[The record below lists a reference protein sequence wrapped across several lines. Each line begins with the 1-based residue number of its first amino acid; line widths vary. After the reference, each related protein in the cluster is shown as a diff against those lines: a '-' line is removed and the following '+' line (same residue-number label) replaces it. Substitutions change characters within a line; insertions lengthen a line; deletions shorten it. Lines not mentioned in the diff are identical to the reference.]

1 MDLRPADRAELA
13 GMLRAATA
21 DGRVLDIRGGG
32 LHARRGRPFAADD
45 VLHTAGLARVVDYV
59 PEDMT
64 ITVEGG
70 VSVGEVLRLAGERG
84 QGWPQAPS
92 QPADTAATVGGV
104 LAAAAGGRRRLRF
117 GPIRDS
123 LLEVVVATGDGRI
136 VKGGGRTVKS
146 VTGYDLPRLLTGS
159 LGTLG
164 VIVQATL
171 RLWPLPMA
179 EQWFSAQGTTD
190 EMLDLAQGVLAD
202 LHRPTAVIAGPA
214 SLHVCLTGVPDDVVA
229 PAGMVDSVEPH
240 WPRADTTGAETAGAG
255 TGTVAAGAVEAGVP
269 PAALPA
275 LARQLAAD
283 GFEYEAWMGTGICR
297 VAVWAPDHVLA
308 VRELAMAHRGHAQVI
323 DGDDALRTDPFG
335 PVPAGADIMRRIR
348 ASFDP
353 AGILCPGC
361 FAAAEAVP
369 A

>member
-1 MDLRPADRAELA
+1 MDLTPADRDELA
-13 GMLRAATA
+13 GVLRAATA

-32 LHARRGRPFAADD
+32 LHSRRGRPFAADD
-45 VLHTAGLARVVDYV
+45 LIHVGGLDRVVDYV

-70 VSVGEVLRLAGERG
+70 VTVGEVLRLAGERG

-92 QPADTAATVGGV
+92 QPGATVGGV

-117 GPIRDS
+117 GPVRDS

-136 VKGGGRTVKS
+136 IKGGGRTVKS

-179 EQWFSAQGTTD
+179 ERWFAAHGASD
-190 EMLDLAQGVLAD
+190 DMLALAGDLLGR
-202 LHRPTAVIAGPA
+202 LHRPTAVIAGPG

-229 PAGMVDSVEPH
+229 PAGMHDADEP
-240 WPRADTTGAETAGAG
+240 TGVG
-255 TGTVAAGAVEAGVP
+255 THAAASGGGVVEAGVP
-269 PAALPA
+269 PAALPD
-275 LARQLAAD
+275 LARRLAAD
-283 GFEYEAWMGTGICR
+283 GRGYEAWMGTGICR
-297 VAVWAPDHVLA
+297 VAVSAPEDVHA
-308 VRELAMAHRGHAQVI
+308 VRDLAMLHHGHAQVI

-348 ASFDP
+348 AAFDP
-353 AGILCPGC
+353 AGILCPGR

>member
-1 MDLRPADRAELA
+1 MDLRPADRDELA

-21 DGRVLDIRGGG
+21 EGRVLDIRGGG
-32 LHARRGRPFAADD
+32 LHSRRGCPFAADD

-92 QPADTAATVGGV
+92 QPAATAATVGGV

-179 EQWFSAQGTTD
+179 EQWFSAQGTTE

-240 WPRADTTGAETAGAG
+240 WAPAG
-255 TGTVAAGAVEAGVP
+255 TVEAGMP

-297 VAVWAPDHVLA
+297 VAVSAPDHVLA

-353 AGILCPGC
+353 AGILCPGR

>member
-1 MDLRPADRAELA
+1 MDLRPADRDELA
-13 GMLRAATA
+13 GMLRHATA
-21 DGRVLDIRGGG
+21 EGRVLDIRGGG
-32 LHARRGRPFAADD
+32 LHSGRGWPFTPDD
-45 VLHTAGLARVVDYV
+45 VLHTTGLARVVDYV

-64 ITVEGG
+64 MTVEGG
-70 VSVGEVLRLAGERG
+70 MTVGEVLRLAGDRR

-92 QPADTAATVGGV
+92 EPGATVGGV
-104 LAAAAGGRRRLRF
+104 LAAAVSGRRRLRF

-136 VKGGGRTVKS
+136 VKGGGRMVKS

-179 EQWFSAQGTTD
+179 EQWFTARGD
-190 EMLDLAQGVLAD
+190 VGDMLDMAQALLAD
-202 LHRPTAVIAGPA
+202 LHRPTAVIVGPG
-214 SLHVCLTGVPDDVVA
+214 SLHACLTGVPGDVVPPAAMVEA
-229 PAGMVDSVEPH
+229 PEPASGAEGAPRAGMVEV
-240 WPRADTTGAETAGAG
+240 
-255 TGTVAAGAVEAGVP
+255 GVP

-275 LARQLAAD
+275 LARHLADD
-283 GFEYEAWMGTGICR
+283 GRGFEAWMGTGICQ
-297 VAVWAPDHVLA
+297 VAVQDAGDVRA
-308 VRELAMAHRGHAQVI
+308 VRDLAMLHGGHAQVTS
-323 DGDDALRTDPFG
+323 GGDALRSDPFG

-353 AGILCPGC
+353 AGILCPGR
-361 FAAAEAVP
+361 FAAREAVP

>member
-1 MDLRPADRAELA
+1 VDLRPAGRDELT

-21 DGRVLDIRGGG
+21 DRRMLDIRGGG
-32 LHARRGRPFAADD
+32 LHSRRGWPFTPDD
-45 VLHTAGLARVVDYV
+45 VLHTGALAGVVDYE
-59 PEDMT
+59 PDDMT

-70 VSVGEVLRLAGERG
+70 VTVGEVLRLAGERG

-92 QPADTAATVGGV
+92 APAATVGGV

-179 EQWFSAQGTTD
+179 EQWFSVRGEPAEMLEMAQG
-190 EMLDLAQGVLAD
+190 LLAD
-202 LHRPTAVIAGPA
+202 LHRPTAVIVGPG
-214 SLHVCLTGVPDDVVA
+214 SLHACITGVPDDVVA
-229 PAGMVDSVEPH
+229 PAGMVESPEPSG
-240 WPRADTTGAETAGAG
+240 PGPGGDGPAGAHG
-255 TGTVAAGAVEAGVP
+255 GVVEIGVP
-269 PAALPA
+269 PATLPA
-275 LARQLAAD
+275 VARRLADD
-283 GFEYEAWMGTGICR
+283 GRAFEAWMGTGICR
-297 VAVWAPDHVLA
+297 AAVSAPDDVR
-308 VRELAMAHRGHAQVI
+308 VMRELAMLHDGHAQVI
-323 DGDDALRTDPFG
+323 DGDDALRSDPFG

-353 AGILCPGC
+353 AGILCPGR

>member
-1 MDLRPADRAELA
+1 VDLSPAGRDELA
-13 GMLRAATA
+13 AMLRAATA
-21 DGRVLDIRGGG
+21 EGRVLDIRGGG
-32 LHARRGRPFAADD
+32 LHSRRGWPFTPDD
-45 VLHTAGLARVVDYV
+45 VLHTGGLAQVIDYE
-59 PEDMT
+59 PDDMT

-70 VSVGEVLRLAGERG
+70 VTVGEVLRLAGDRG
-84 QGWPQAPS
+84 QGWPQAPNA
-92 QPADTAATVGGV
+92 PTATVGGV

-179 EQWFSAQGTTD
+179 EQWFWARGEPAAMLDMAQG
-190 EMLDLAQGVLAD
+190 LLAH
-202 LHRPTAVIAGPA
+202 LHRPTAVIVGPG
-214 SLHVCLTGVPDDVVA
+214 SLHACITGVPDDVVA
-229 PAGMVDSVEPH
+229 PAGMVQAPEPSGPGPGVVEI
-240 WPRADTTGAETAGAG
+240 
-255 TGTVAAGAVEAGVP
+255 GVP
-269 PAALPA
+269 PAALPE
-275 LARQLAAD
+275 LARRLSDD
-283 GFEYEAWMGTGICR
+283 GRAFEAWMGTGICR
-297 VAVWAPDHVLA
+297 VAVSAPED
-308 VRELAMAHRGHAQVI
+308 VRGARDLAMLHDGHAQVI
-323 DGDDALRTDPFG
+323 DGDDALRADPFG

-353 AGILCPGC
+353 AGILCPGR
-361 FAAAEAVP
+361 FAAAERVP

>member
-1 MDLRPADRAELA
+1 VDLRPSGRDELA
-13 GMLRAATA
+13 AMLRAATA

-32 LHARRGRPFAADD
+32 LHSRRGWPFTPDD
-45 VLHTAGLARVVDYV
+45 VLHTAGLGRVVDYE
-59 PEDMT
+59 PDDMT

-70 VSVGEVLRLAGERG
+70 VTVGEVLRLAGERG

-92 QPADTAATVGGV
+92 EPGATVGGV

-117 GPIRDS
+117 GPIR
-123 LLEVVVATGDGRI
+123 

-179 EQWFSAQGTTD
+179 EQWFSARGEPADMIDMAQG
-190 EMLDLAQGVLAD
+190 LLAQ
-202 LHRPTAVIAGPA
+202 LHRPTAVIVGPG
-214 SLHVCLTGVPDDVVA
+214 SLHACITGVPDDVVP
-229 PAGMVDSVEPH
+229 PAGMVDATEPSGPGPGVVEI
-240 WPRADTTGAETAGAG
+240 
-255 TGTVAAGAVEAGVP
+255 GVP

-275 LARQLAAD
+275 LARRLSDD
-283 GFEYEAWMGTGICR
+283 GRVFEAWMGTGICR
-297 VAVWAPDHVLA
+297 VAVSAPED
-308 VRELAMAHRGHAQVI
+308 VRAMRDLAMLHDGHAQVI
-323 DGDDALRTDPFG
+323 DGDDALRADPFG

-353 AGILCPGC
+353 AGILCPGR
-361 FAAAEAVP
+361 FAAAEPVP

>member
-1 MDLRPADRAELA
+1 MDLRPSDRDELA

-21 DGRVLDIRGGG
+21 EGRVLDIRGGG
-32 LHARRGRPFAADD
+32 LHSRRGWPFTPDD
-45 VLHTAGLARVVDYV
+45 VLHTDGLARVIDYE
-59 PEDMT
+59 PDDMT

-70 VSVGEVLRLAGERG
+70 VTVGEVLRLAGDRG
-84 QGWPQAPS
+84 QGWPQAPNA
-92 QPADTAATVGGV
+92 PAATVGGV

-164 VIVQATL
+164 VIVQATI

-179 EQWFSAQGTTD
+179 EQWFTARGEPADMIDMAQG
-190 EMLDLAQGVLAD
+190 LLAQ
-202 LHRPTAVIAGPA
+202 LHRPTAVIVGPG
-214 SLHVCLTGVPDDVVA
+214 SLHACITGVPDDVVA
-229 PAGMVDSVEPH
+229 PAGMVDATEPSGPGPGVVEI
-240 WPRADTTGAETAGAG
+240 
-255 TGTVAAGAVEAGVP
+255 GVP

-275 LARQLAAD
+275 LAGRLADD
-283 GFEYEAWMGTGICR
+283 GRGFEAWMGTGICR
-297 VAVWAPDHVLA
+297 VAVSAPED
-308 VRELAMAHRGHAQVI
+308 VRAMRDLAMLHDGHAQVI
-323 DGDDALRTDPFG
+323 DGDDALRADPFG

-353 AGILCPGC
+353 AGILCPGR
-361 FAAAEAVP
+361 FAAAEPVP

>member
-1 MDLRPADRAELA
+1 MDLRPSGRDELA
-13 GMLRAATA
+13 AMLRAATA

-32 LHARRGRPFAADD
+32 LHSRRGWPFTPDD
-45 VLHTAGLARVVDYV
+45 VLHTAGLGRVVDYE
-59 PEDMT
+59 PDDMT

-70 VSVGEVLRLAGERG
+70 VTVGEVLRLAGERG

-92 QPADTAATVGGV
+92 EPGATVGGV

-179 EQWFSAQGTTD
+179 EQWFSARGEPADMIDMAQG
-190 EMLDLAQGVLAD
+190 LLAQ
-202 LHRPTAVIAGPA
+202 LHRPTAVIVGPG
-214 SLHVCLTGVPDDVVA
+214 SLHACITGVPDDVVP
-229 PAGMVDSVEPH
+229 PAGMVDATEPSGPGPGVVEI
-240 WPRADTTGAETAGAG
+240 
-255 TGTVAAGAVEAGVP
+255 GVP

-275 LARQLAAD
+275 LARRLSDD
-283 GFEYEAWMGTGICR
+283 GRVFEAWMGTGICR
-297 VAVWAPDHVLA
+297 VAVSAPED
-308 VRELAMAHRGHAQVI
+308 VRAMRDLAMLHDGHAQVI
-323 DGDDALRTDPFG
+323 DGDDALRADPFG

-353 AGILCPGC
+353 AGILCPGR
-361 FAAAEAVP
+361 FAAAEPVP

>member
-1 MDLRPADRAELA
+1 MDLRPADRDELA

-32 LHARRGRPFAADD
+32 LHSQRGWPFTPDD
-45 VLHTAGLARVVDYV
+45 VLHTAGLTQVIDYE
-59 PEDMT
+59 PDDMT

-70 VSVGEVLRLAGERG
+70 VTVGEVLRLAGERG

-92 QPADTAATVGGV
+92 EPGATVGGV

-117 GPIRDS
+117 GPVRDS

-179 EQWFSAQGTTD
+179 EQWFTARGD
-190 EMLDLAQGVLAD
+190 AVEMLDLAQSLLAD
-202 LHRPTAVIAGPA
+202 LHRPTAVIAGPG
-214 SLHVCLTGVPDDVVA
+214 SLHACLTGVPDDVVA
-229 PAGMVDSVEPH
+229 PPGMVEASEPT
-240 WPRADTTGAETAGAG
+240 WPGAITRD
-255 TGTVAAGAVEAGVP
+255 GAVGVVDAGVP
-269 PAALPA
+269 PASLPA
-275 LARQLAAD
+275 LARRLADD
-283 GFEYEAWMGTGICR
+283 GRDYEAWMGTGICR
-297 VAVWAPDHVLA
+297 VAVSTPGDVIA
-308 VRELAMAHRGHAQVI
+308 VRDVAMLHEGHAQVTH
-323 DGDDALRTDPFG
+323 GDDALRADPFG
-335 PVPAGADIMRRIR
+335 TVPAGADIMRRIR
-348 ASFDP
+348 SSFDP
-353 AGILCPGC
+353 AGILCPGR
-361 FAAAEAVP
+361 FAARDAVP

>member
-1 MDLRPADRAELA
+1 MDLRPSGRDELA
-13 GMLRAATA
+13 AMLRAATA

-32 LHARRGRPFAADD
+32 LHSRRGWPFTPDD
-45 VLHTAGLARVVDYV
+45 VLHTAGLGRVVDYE
-59 PEDMT
+59 PDDMT

-70 VSVGEVLRLAGERG
+70 VTVGEVLRLAGERG

-92 QPADTAATVGGV
+92 EPGATVGGV

-179 EQWFSAQGTTD
+179 EQWFSAHGEPADMIDMAQG
-190 EMLDLAQGVLAD
+190 LLAQ
-202 LHRPTAVIAGPA
+202 LHRPTAVIVGPG
-214 SLHVCLTGVPDDVVA
+214 SLHACITGVPDDVVP
-229 PAGMVDSVEPH
+229 PAGMVDATEPSGPGPGVVEI
-240 WPRADTTGAETAGAG
+240 
-255 TGTVAAGAVEAGVP
+255 GVP

-275 LARQLAAD
+275 LARRLSDD
-283 GFEYEAWMGTGICR
+283 GRVFEAWMGTGICR
-297 VAVWAPDHVLA
+297 VAVSAPED
-308 VRELAMAHRGHAQVI
+308 VRAMRDLSMLHDGHAQVI
-323 DGDDALRTDPFG
+323 DGDDALRADPFG

-353 AGILCPGC
+353 ADILCPGR
-361 FAAAEAVP
+361 FAAAEPVP

>member
-240 WPRADTTGAETAGAG
+240 WPP
-255 TGTVAAGAVEAGVP
+255 AGAVEAGVP

-283 GFEYEAWMGTGICR
+283 GFGYEAWMGTGICR

>member
-1 MDLRPADRAELA
+1 VDLRPADRDELA

-21 DGRVLDIRGGG
+21 EGRVLDIRGSG
-32 LHARRGRPFAADD
+32 LHARRGHPFTADD
-45 VLHTAGLARVVDYV
+45 VLHATGLTRVVDYV

-70 VSVGEVLRLAGERG
+70 VTVGEVLRLAGERG

-92 QPADTAATVGGV
+92 QPAATVGGV

-179 EQWFSAQGTTD
+179 ERWFTTRGDAD

-202 LHRPTAVIAGPA
+202 LHRPTAVVAGPT

-229 PAGMVDSVEPH
+229 PAGMVDAFEPGG
-240 WPRADTTGAETAGAG
+240 PGAG
-255 TGTVAAGAVEAGVP
+255 TVGSPAGTVEASVP

-275 LARQLAAD
+275 LARQLVAD
-283 GFEYEAWMGTGICR
+283 GFDYEAWMGTGICR
-297 VAVWAPDHVLA
+297 ARVSAPEDVQA
-308 VRELAMAHRGHAQVI
+308 VRGMATAHHGHAQVI
-323 DGDDALRTDPFG
+323 DGDDAMRTDPFG
-335 PVPAGADIMRRIR
+335 PLPAGADIMQRIR

-353 AGILCPGC
+353 AGILCPGR
-361 FAAAEAVP
+361 FAAADPVP

>member
-1 MDLRPADRAELA
+1 MDLRPSDRDELA
-13 GMLRAATA
+13 TMLRAATA
-21 DGRVLDIRGGG
+21 RGRVLDIRGGG
-32 LHARRGRPFAADD
+32 LHSRRGWPFTPDD
-45 VLHTAGLARVVDYV
+45 VLHTDGLARVIDYE
-59 PEDMT
+59 PDDMT

-70 VSVGEVLRLAGERG
+70 VTVGEVLRLAGDRG
-84 QGWPQAPS
+84 QGWPQAPNA
-92 QPADTAATVGGV
+92 PTATVGGV

-179 EQWFSAQGTTD
+179 EQWFTARGEPADMIDMAQA
-190 EMLDLAQGVLAD
+190 LLAQ
-202 LHRPTAVIAGPA
+202 LHRPTAVIVGPG
-214 SLHVCLTGVPDDVVA
+214 SLHACITGVPDDVVA
-229 PAGMVDSVEPH
+229 PAGMVEAVEPSG
-240 WPRADTTGAETAGAG
+240 PQPGPGG
-255 TGTVAAGAVEAGVP
+255 P
-269 PAALPA
+269 
-275 LARQLAAD
+275 AAD
-283 GFEYEAWMGTGICR
+283 GRVFEAWMGTGICR
-297 VAVWAPDHVLA
+297 VAVSAPED
-308 VRELAMAHRGHAQVI
+308 VRPMRDLAMLHDGHAQVI
-323 DGDDALRTDPFG
+323 DGDDALRADPFG

-353 AGILCPGC
+353 AGILCPGR
-361 FAAAEAVP
+361 FAAAEPVP

>member
-1 MDLRPADRAELA
+1 MDLRPGDRDELA

-21 DGRVLDIRGGG
+21 EGRVLDIRGAG
-32 LHARRGRPFAADD
+32 LHSERGRPFAADD
-45 VLHTAGLARVVDYV
+45 VLHTSGLARVVDYE

-70 VSVGEVLRLAGERG
+70 VTVGEVLRLAGDRG
-84 QGWPQAPS
+84 QGWPQAPAL
-92 QPADTAATVGGV
+92 PGATVGGV

-117 GPIRDS
+117 GPVRDS

-146 VTGYDLPRLLTGS
+146 VTGYDLPRLLAGS

-179 EQWFSAQGTTD
+179 EQWFTARGGAD
-190 EMLDLAQGVLAD
+190 EVLDMAQGVLAG
-202 LHRPTAVIAGPA
+202 LHRPTAVIAGPG
-214 SLHVCLTGVPDDVVA
+214 SLHVCITGVPDDVVP
-229 PAGMVDSVEPH
+229 PAGMVEASEPAG
-240 WPRADTTGAETAGAG
+240 PAAVATGDEAG
-255 TGTVAAGAVEAGVP
+255 VVEAGVP

-275 LARQLAAD
+275 LARRLAAD
-283 GFEYEAWMGTGICR
+283 GRDYEAWLGTGICH
-297 VAVWAPDHVLA
+297 VAVSAPEDVLA
-308 VRELAMAHRGHAQVI
+308 VRDLAMLHDGHAQVI
-323 DGDDALRTDPFG
+323 AGGDALRADPFG

-353 AGILCPGC
+353 AGILCPGR

>member
-1 MDLRPADRAELA
+1 
-13 GMLRAATA
+13 MLRAATA

-32 LHARRGRPFAADD
+32 LHSRRGWPFTPDD
-45 VLHTAGLARVVDYV
+45 VLHTAGLGRVVDYE
-59 PEDMT
+59 PDDMT

-70 VSVGEVLRLAGERG
+70 VTVGEVLRLAGERG

-92 QPADTAATVGGV
+92 EPGATVGGV

-179 EQWFSAQGTTD
+179 EQWFSARGEPADMIDMAQG
-190 EMLDLAQGVLAD
+190 LLAQ
-202 LHRPTAVIAGPA
+202 LHRPTAVIVGPG
-214 SLHVCLTGVPDDVVA
+214 SLHACITGVPDDVVP
-229 PAGMVDSVEPH
+229 PAGMVDATEPSGPGPGVVEI
-240 WPRADTTGAETAGAG
+240 
-255 TGTVAAGAVEAGVP
+255 GVP

-275 LARQLAAD
+275 LARRLSDD
-283 GFEYEAWMGTGICR
+283 GRVFEAWMGTGICR
-297 VAVWAPDHVLA
+297 VAVSAPED
-308 VRELAMAHRGHAQVI
+308 VRAMRDLAMLHDGHAQVI
-323 DGDDALRTDPFG
+323 DGDDALRADPFG

-353 AGILCPGC
+353 AGILCPGR
-361 FAAAEAVP
+361 FAAAEPVP

>member
-1 MDLRPADRAELA
+1 VDLTPSTREELA
-13 GMLRAATA
+13 AALAAATA
-21 DGRVLDIRGGG
+21 EGRVLDIRGGG
-32 LHARRGRPFAADD
+32 LHSRRGWPFTPDD
-45 VLHTAGLARVVDYV
+45 VLHTGGLAQVIDYE
-59 PEDMT
+59 PDDMT

-70 VSVGEVLRLAGERG
+70 VTVGEVLRLAGDRG
-84 QGWPQAPS
+84 QGWPQAPNA
-92 QPADTAATVGGV
+92 PTATVGGV

-179 EQWFSAQGTTD
+179 EQWFSARGEPADMIDMAQG
-190 EMLDLAQGVLAD
+190 LLAQ
-202 LHRPTAVIAGPA
+202 LHRPTAVIVGPG
-214 SLHVCLTGVPDDVVA
+214 SLHACITGVPDDVVP
-229 PAGMVDSVEPH
+229 PAGMVEAAEPSGPGPGVVEI
-240 WPRADTTGAETAGAG
+240 
-255 TGTVAAGAVEAGVP
+255 GVP

-275 LARQLAAD
+275 LARRLSDD
-283 GFEYEAWMGTGICR
+283 GQVFEAWMGTGICR
-297 VAVWAPDHVLA
+297 VAVSAPED
-308 VRELAMAHRGHAQVI
+308 VRGARDLAMLHDGHAQVI
-323 DGDDALRTDPFG
+323 DGDDALRADPFG

-353 AGILCPGC
+353 AGILCPGR
-361 FAAAEAVP
+361 FAAAERVP

>member
-1 MDLRPADRAELA
+1 MDLRPGGRDEVAD
-13 GMLRAATA
+13 MLRAATA

-32 LHARRGRPFAADD
+32 RHSQRGWPFRPDD
-45 VLHTAGLARVVDYV
+45 VLHTSGLAQVIDYE
-59 PEDMT
+59 PDDMT

-70 VSVGEVLRLAGERG
+70 VTVGEVLRLVGERG

-92 QPADTAATVGGV
+92 EPDATVGGV

-171 RLWPLPMA
+171 RVWPLPMA
-179 EQWFSAQGTTD
+179 EQWFAARGD
-190 EMLDLAQGVLAD
+190 AAEVLDLAQALLAD
-202 LHRPTAVIAGPA
+202 LHRPTAVIAGPG
-214 SLHVCLTGVPDDVVA
+214 SLHACLTGVPGDVVA
-229 PAGMVDSVEPH
+229 PPGMVESSEPT
-240 WPRADTTGAETAGAG
+240 WPGAVTRDGALG
-255 TGTVAAGAVEAGVP
+255 VVEAGVP
-269 PAALPA
+269 PASLPA
-275 LARQLAAD
+275 LARRLADD
-283 GFEYEAWMGTGICR
+283 GRDYEAWMGTGICR
-297 VAVWAPDHVLA
+297 VLVSTPGDVIA
-308 VRELAMAHRGHAQVI
+308 VRDLAMLHEGHAQVI
-323 DGDDALRTDPFG
+323 AGNDALRDDPFG

-353 AGILCPGC
+353 AGILCPGR
-361 FAAAEAVP
+361 FAAREAVP